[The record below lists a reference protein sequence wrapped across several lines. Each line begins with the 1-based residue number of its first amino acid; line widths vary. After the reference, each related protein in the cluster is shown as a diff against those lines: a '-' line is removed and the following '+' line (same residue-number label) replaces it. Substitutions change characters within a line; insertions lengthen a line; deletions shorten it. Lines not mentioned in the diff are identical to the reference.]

1 MQPMR
6 WDKRRSCPSCGRC
19 AAKAKLKIPFR
30 FFCFHDGQA
39 LDKITTSP
47 GGLGDDVGVQ
57 RGQQEWT
64 ERYRKAFDD
73 LEHMQSSLR
82 RQQQQQYQQ
91 QQQQQH
97 VQQNQQQHQ
106 RQLIDEHSQHVL
118 AAIQSKLSGQ
128 CECF

>member
-1 MQPMR
+1 MR

-19 AAKAKLKIPFR
+19 AAKLKFPVDFFR
-30 FFCFHDGQA
+30 FHVGQA

-47 GGLGDDVGVQ
+47 GGLGDEVGLQ

-118 AAIQSKLSGQ
+118 AAIQSKLSGH